1 MDTHVWEALPQRKRK
16 RHVNAA
22 AATSAVAD
30 HDTITNNVNARSNL
44 QRNNATL
51 ESLDGC
57 AGEFYECKIQTVMD
71 SDE

>member
-30 HDTITNNVNARSNL
+30 HDTITNNVNARSTL

-51 ESLDGC
+51 EVRPCIDVVSNSIVVG
-57 AGEFYECKIQTVMD
+57 Y
-71 SDE
+71 S